1 MISYGVPQGSVVR
14 PLLFPIYIDD
24 LNEAISYLLVHHFT
38 DNTNV
43 LFSNK
48 SLEKIN
54 KYINHDLAQI
64 VSAQIVQWLRA
75 NHISLNVNK
84 TDIILFQPK
93 NKKNSRKLNFR
104 VSGQKMEPVNLSR
117 WTPDLELSN

>member
-24 LNEAISYLLVHHFT
+24 INEAISYLLVHHFT

>member
-104 VSGQKMEPVNLSR
+104 VSGQKIEPVNLSR
-117 WTPDLELSN
+117 

>member
-14 PLLFPIYIDD
+14 PLLFPMYIDD

>member
-1 MISYGVPQGSVVR
+1 MISYGVPQGSVLR

-54 KYINHDLAQI
+54 RYINHDLAQI

-75 NHISLNVNK
+75 NHISFNVNK
-84 TDIILFQPK
+84 TDVILFQPK